1 MKRKRYV
8 LEMDMFIWAEDDSA
22 AKEAI
27 KKLVCQFD
35 ADSDPKVHQLH
46 EVPWGMKGARKVEL
60 NV

>member
-1 MKRKRYV
+1 MPKKRYV
-8 LEMDMFIWAEDDSA
+8 VEMDMFLWAEDDLA

-27 KKLVCQFD
+27 KKLVGQFD
-35 ADSDPKVHQLH
+35 TDSDPKVHQLH